1 MPPFIYI
8 LTLKLIYLR
17 LWEKLT
23 LIEKKEELRHKND
36 FYPTP
41 KCLTWE
47 LLKTGELD
55 DVHKVLEPCFEEGA
69 ISNILKEA
77 GFSVTERDLNQGN
90 DFLKDDYSNEHY
102 DAVIT
107 NPPFDLWDKFVE
119 KSKTIADKVILI
131 GRTNYFGAH
140 RRNINGLWEH
150 LKCVSI
156 FDRQIS
162 YESEFREDGKV
173 KCGALVTGWFV
184 FDKEYNDDPTI
195 KILDM
200 QKYILNKNDD

>member
-1 MPPFIYI
+1 MGKAYAN
-8 LTLKLIYLR
+8 R
-17 LWEKLT
+17 
-23 LIEKKEELRHKND
+23 KKEELRHKND

-55 DVHKVLEPCFEEGA
+55 GVHKVLEPCFGEGV

-77 GFSVTERDLNQGN
+77 EFLVTERDLNQGN
-90 DFLKDDYSNEHY
+90 DFLKNDYSNEHY
-102 DAVIT
+102 DAIVT

-131 GRTNYFGAH
+131 GRTNYFVAH
-140 RRNINGLWEH
+140 GRNINGLWEH
-150 LKCVSI
+150 LKC
-156 FDRQIS
+156 
-162 YESEFREDGKV
+162 
-173 KCGALVTGWFV
+173 GALVTGWFV
-184 FDKEYNDDPTI
+184 LDKEYNDDPTI